1 MGNSKGIEGKDGRA
15 GEGGGGNDNPGGK
28 KR

>member
-15 GEGGGGNDNPGGK
+15 GEGGGENDNPEGK